1 MKKKDKMTHK
11 EAVRTALE
19 LLGGKAH
26 LKQIYP
32 VAIKLI
38 GDNTH
43 SVDIRAT
50 IRRELNSSPLD
61 FKATPD
67 AEGWWEL
74 ISYQEEVSS
83 LKEIIEQVVAMP
95 KTNDFMRDFLKEV
108 MHVYKH
114 DRIKADLLRIVLRNL
129 GFEDEALVLD
139 AWIEEKEDAVKN
151 ALLKIA
157 EKAGGKRQIGLLTI
171 SDKEIK
177 QAILNLL
184 SAKDENDKLIF
195 KNKKQWWA
203 VFRVLA
209 TYCNYP
215 LQMTA
220 FITKMNNLELG
231 DIDEKR
237 KYTYDSLCAATKEV
251 PFIATSKPSTWDAM
265 KDKSDNYMQQY
276 VVADFLMQK
285 LGIKS

>member
-1 MKKKDKMTHK
+1 M
-11 EAVRTALE
+11 ALE

-32 VAIKLI
+32 IAIKLI

-43 SVDIRAT
+43 SVDIKAT
-50 IRRELNSSPLD
+50 IRRELNSSPMD

-74 ISYQEEVSS
+74 VSYQEEVKN
-83 LKEIIEQVVAMP
+83 LKEIIEQSVAIPNTNAFMP
-95 KTNDFMRDFLKEV
+95 DFLKDV

-129 GFEDEALVLD
+129 GYEDEALVLD
-139 AWIEEKEDAVKN
+139 AWIEVKEDAVKD

-157 EKAGGKRQIGLLTI
+157 EKAGGKGQIGLLTK
-171 SDKEIK
+171 SDKEIR

-184 SAKDENDKLIF
+184 SAKGENDELIF

-203 VFRVLA
+203 VYRVLA
-209 TYCNYP
+209 IYCNYP

-220 FITKMNNLELG
+220 FM
-231 DIDEKR
+231 
-237 KYTYDSLCAATKEV
+237 
-251 PFIATSKPSTWDAM
+251 
-265 KDKSDNYMQQY
+265 
-276 VVADFLMQK
+276 
-285 LGIKS
+285 